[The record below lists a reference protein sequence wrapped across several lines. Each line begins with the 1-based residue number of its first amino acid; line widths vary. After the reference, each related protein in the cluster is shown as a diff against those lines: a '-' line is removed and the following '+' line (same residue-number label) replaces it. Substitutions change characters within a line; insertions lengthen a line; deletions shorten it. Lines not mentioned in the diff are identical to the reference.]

1 MLQRLARVLK
11 SFVGA
16 AGVATSPVKAITGI
30 VVSIVVPYLLWSFLG
45 GFGVALILLGIGWL
59 IWWMVKKK

>member
-1 MLQRLARVLK
+1 MLPRLARVLK
-11 SFVGA
+11 SLVGA

-45 GFGVALILLGIGWL
+45 GFGIALILIGIGWL
-59 IWWMVKKK
+59 IWWMANKK

>member
-1 MLQRLARVLK
+1 MLPRLARVLK

-45 GFGVALILLGIGWL
+45 GFGIALILIGIGWL
-59 IWWMVKKK
+59 IWWMAKKK

>member
-1 MLQRLARVLK
+1 MLPRLARVLK

-16 AGVATSPVKAITGI
+16 AGVAASPVKAITGI

-45 GFGVALILLGIGWL
+45 GFGIALILIGIGWL
-59 IWWMVKKK
+59 IWWMAKKK

>member
-59 IWWMVKKK
+59 IWWMAKKK